1 MVDLELPVLPMCH
14 LHCSDFNH
22 EGTSEQEGSSGQ
34 EGSSEQEGSF
44 RWQTTLEA
52 WMDAYDLSM
61 DSDSFVVKPADN
73 SNGEAVLLVNSIEG
87 IAQHAQHIFDQVMT
101 TSASY
106 LTLMMFLRC

>member
-14 LHCSDFNH
+14 LHCSDFN
-22 EGTSEQEGSSGQ
+22 QEGSSEQ
-34 EGSSEQEGSF
+34 QGSSEQEGSS

-73 SNGEAVLLVNSIEG
+73 SNGKAVLLVNSIEG

-101 TSASY
+101 TPAAQ
-106 LTLMMFLRC
+106 TLVHPS